1 MAEQDIPPP
10 TITAMKIPII
20 RKGEYDIWSMRMR
33 QYICHT
39 DHNLWD
45 VIVNGDLEEE
55 PAPTGET
62 SAPPAPKTAKQ
73 LAARRNQE
81 RVKSILLLAIPDE
94 YLLKFHNVADAK
106 SLWEAIK
113 SRFGGNEESKKM
125 QKNVLKH
132 QFEKFSTA
140 SNESLDKAYDRFQK
154 LISQLEVHGA
164 PILKD
169 DINQKFLR
177 SLPPSWNQI
186 ALIMRNKPDIDEI
199 DIDDLYNNLR
209 VYEDEMKMSS
219 SSTSTSQNLSF
230 LSSGNTRS
238 TNKVSIASGDFR
250 TSTAGGINQVSS
262 TPCAHDIDGDDLE
275 ELDLRWQVAMLTVR
289 SKIECYNCHRKGH
302 FAREYRSGR
311 NQGRRSYGDNGKSN
325 APTNESSSQALVA
338 QDGLGG
344 YDWSN
349 DFEVEP
355 VNYALMAISSS
366 SLSSSS
372 DSEIRKCSK
381 QCLESFKTL
390 QKNYD
395 TEREKYN
402 KAKLKIRD
410 YEIAL
415 KSLESRIL
423 GHEKNE
429 LTWGEKY
436 EFQNYELKCREIK
449 INNLNLELEKVVKE
463 RDELKDK
470 IAKWEES
477 TKNLDEILNS
487 QMSAR
492 DKTGLGYSTQ
502 LNELSSN
509 HETDSENSLSMRVD
523 QQSYISSEL
532 DLASYRTFSDG
543 NFSGNTLLRVAKKIT
558 TLLSSLLY
566 ANDIWDKCEDAPGR
580 FAKLLNDI
588 VTSND
593 MSRMQLNTKFE
604 LIHVSKMARFQS
616 SVFIEGAQNRVGNVN
631 PGQAR
636 QVKYYKC
643 NGIGHIARNLI
654 PYGHVPQ
661 IECPNHKGVLNKP
674 RNVTSLRTLDFQIT
688 QLTEKVSV
696 LQEQNEL
703 FRAENEKVKQHYKE
717 LYDSIKITRAKHIE
731 QTTALL
737 TENENLKAQIHEN
750 LKCNTIE
757 SVKPRVLAPGRKKQV
772 TFEEQCDTS
781 NSNTHKH
788 VEQLNTQKT
797 NVPVPPSTRV
807 NCCTNASG
815 SQPKSNTKKNSDLPK
830 GVNKKKVEEDHMIN
844 KSNLRTMNHIDS
856 SSSPKQAA
864 RAMLIFSKAPMFL
877 WAEACTACYTQ
888 NRSLIH
894 TLHNKTPYE
903 LVHDKKPDL
912 TFFRVFGALCYPTN
926 DNEDHRKLQPTTGIG
941 IFIGY
946 APSRNRYMTRS
957 FFFDAWTI
965 RTGLNQI
972 RSTMHLSI
980 SVSVTSAGTPSS
992 TTIDQDAPS
1001 PSHSPSYSALQSPS
1015 LHQGI
1020 AAESTLMEDN
1030 PFPPVDYDPF
1040 VNVKWSKDNPLDNII
1055 VEPKNFKSAITEDCW
1070 FQAMQDEIHEFDR
1083 LSSKGIDTTTTI
1095 RVMVKALNVDY
1106 KVNFDEYGSTEEQG
1120 RPSDTCLSSEE
1131 GEESKDLI
1139 SLSLDE
1145 LIGNLK
1151 VYEVI
1156 IKKDSKIV
1164 KDKREQSRSLALKAK
1179 KESND
1184 DDSSTSESKD
1194 KEYAMAIKE
1203 FKKFFKRRGSFVRQ
1217 PRDERK
1223 SLQRSRDD
1231 KNGKSKRKCF
1241 RCGDS
1246 NHLIGECLKSSRN
1259 NNQRVFIGGA
1269 WSDSGEDE
1277 EEKNKYETCL
1287 VAQASNEICL
1297 GINLEPDE

>member
-1 MAEQDIPPP
+1 M
-10 TITAMKIPII
+10 
-20 RKGEYDIWSMRMR
+20 
-33 QYICHT
+33 
-39 DHNLWD
+39 D
-45 VIVNGDLEEE
+45 VIYMLVERRYPLSKELLQQMIDL
-55 PAPTGET
+55 G
-62 SAPPAPKTAKQ
+62 
-73 LAARRNQE
+73 
-81 RVKSILLLAIPDE
+81 
-94 YLLKFHNVADAK
+94 
-106 SLWEAIK
+106 
-113 SRFGGNEESKKM
+113 
-125 QKNVLKH
+125 
-132 QFEKFSTA
+132 
-140 SNESLDKAYDRFQK
+140 
-154 LISQLEVHGA
+154 LEV
-164 PILKD
+164 
-169 DINQKFLR
+169 
-177 SLPPSWNQI
+177 
-186 ALIMRNKPDIDEI
+186 E
-199 DIDDLYNNLR
+199 
-209 VYEDEMKMSS
+209 
-219 SSTSTSQNLSF
+219 
-230 LSSGNTRS
+230 
-238 TNKVSIASGDFR
+238 
-250 TSTAGGINQVSS
+250 
-262 TPCAHDIDGDDLE
+262 
-275 ELDLRWQVAMLTVR
+275 
-289 SKIECYNCHRKGH
+289 
-302 FAREYRSGR
+302 
-311 NQGRRSYGDNGKSN
+311 
-325 APTNESSSQALVA
+325 
-338 QDGLGG
+338 
-344 YDWSN
+344 
-349 DFEVEP
+349 
-355 VNYALMAISSS
+355 
-366 SLSSSS
+366 
-372 DSEIRKCSK
+372 
-381 QCLESFKTL
+381 
-390 QKNYD
+390 
-395 TEREKYN
+395 
-402 KAKLKIRD
+402 
-410 YEIAL
+410 
-415 KSLESRIL
+415 
-423 GHEKNE
+423 
-429 LTWGEKY
+429 
-436 EFQNYELKCREIK
+436 
-449 INNLNLELEKVVKE
+449 
-463 RDELKDK
+463 
-470 IAKWEES
+470 EES
-477 TKNLDEILNS
+477 TTALQLVLTHLASRLRVAIQELNS
-487 QMSAR
+487 S
-492 DKTGLGYSTQ
+492 G
-502 LNELSSN
+502 
-509 HETDSENSLSMRVD
+509 
-523 QQSYISSEL
+523 SEL

-757 SVKPRVLAPGRKKQV
+757 SIKPRVLAPGRKKQV

-856 SSSPKQAA
+856 SSSPKHTDGVE
-864 RAMLIFSKAPMFL
+864 LIKGSRGSNLYTISVEDMMKSSPIFLLSKASKNKSWL
-877 WAEACTACYTQ
+877 WHRRLNHLNFGTINDLARKDLVREACTACYTQ

-1120 RPSDTCLSSEE
+1120 RLLGQGISTVRTAFLNGELKEEVYVSQPEGFVDPDHPTHVYRLKKALYGLKQAPRAWYQASPTKKHLDALKRVFQYLKGTVNWGLWYPKDTAMTLTAYADADHAGCQDTRRSTSGSAQFLRDKLVSWLSKKQKSTA
-1131 GEESKDLI
+1131 I
-1139 SLSLDE
+1139 STTEDE
-1145 LIGNLK
+1145 YIAMSGCCAQILWMKSQLTDYGFAFN
-1151 VYEVI
+1151 
-1156 IKKDSKIV
+1156 KIPLYCDYRSAIALCCNNV
-1164 KDKREQSRSLALKAK
+1164 QHSRSKHI
-1179 KESND
+1179 D
-1184 DDSSTSESKD
+1184 
-1194 KEYAMAIKE
+1194 I
-1203 FKKFFKRRGSFVRQ
+1203 
-1217 PRDERK
+1217 
-1223 SLQRSRDD
+1223 
-1231 KNGKSKRKCF
+1231 
-1241 RCGDS
+1241 
-1246 NHLIGECLKSSRN
+1246 
-1259 NNQRVFIGGA
+1259 
-1269 WSDSGEDE
+1269 
-1277 EEKNKYETCL
+1277 
-1287 VAQASNEICL
+1287 
-1297 GINLEPDE
+1297 